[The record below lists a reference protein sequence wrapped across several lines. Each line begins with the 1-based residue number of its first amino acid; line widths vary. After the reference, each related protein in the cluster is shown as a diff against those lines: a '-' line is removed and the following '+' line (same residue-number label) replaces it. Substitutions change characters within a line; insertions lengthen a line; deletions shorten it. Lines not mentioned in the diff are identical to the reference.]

1 MFELNVKKLFYDGS
15 CKLCR
20 REINLLRDKLT
31 AHIQL
36 VDISA
41 PDFEGFAGVSKQQ
54 MMQQIHL
61 WQDDHFIIG
70 IDATL
75 HYWQIA
81 GYRKLVSLIKLPPCY
96 WIAKKAYGFWAKR
109 RQSCTNNQCD
119 I

>member
-1 MFELNVKKLFYDGS
+1 MQKLFYDGS
-15 CKLCR
+15 CRLCQ
-20 REINLLRDKLT
+20 REINWLAAKLT
-31 AHIQL
+31 PHLEL

-41 PDFEGFAGVSKQQ
+41 EGFNGFAGVTKQA

-81 GYRKLVSLIKLPPCY
+81 GYSKLVSLIKLPPCY
-96 WIAKKAYGFWAKR
+96 WIAKKTYAYWAAKR
-109 RQSCTNNQCD
+109 RNCTTANYTL
-119 I
+119 